1 MNLYSDKSNIED
13 IENILENI
21 RYNSVIMSEQHK
33 VRYLYLKGILRYFRI
48 PIIILSGI
56 NSVISVGLQPYMGQ
70 GLISVLTCLVSLT
83 CGIIGSIELY
93 LSIQAQMENEL
104 VTSKEYYLLSIEIY
118 KLLSLNIMNRNI
130 DIKTFM
136 EEKFSHYQKLIEK
149 SNIIVNNITDKLTQ
163 TPGIRQLQDKYINTG
178 SSIGS
183 STPIVPDSPLRDL
196 NIKQDIRKLYTKIY
210 TDDNVPQLELNI
222 TKPTIEIPQ
231 PSLSIN
237 NDNQELATINI
248 NTTNN
253 DVIPSSEEVSLDNT
267 NNDNDDNE
275 VV

>member
-21 RYNSVIMSEQHK
+21 RYNSVVMSEQHR

-56 NSVISVGLQPYMGQ
+56 NSVISVGLQPYMTQ

-149 SNIIVNNITDKLTQ
+149 SNVIVNKIADKLTQ
-163 TPGIRQLQDKYINTG
+163 TPGIIQLQDK
-178 SSIGS
+178 
-183 STPIVPDSPLRDL
+183 
-196 NIKQDIRKLYTKIY
+196 
-210 TDDNVPQLELNI
+210 
-222 TKPTIEIPQ
+222 
-231 PSLSIN
+231 
-237 NDNQELATINI
+237 
-248 NTTNN
+248 
-253 DVIPSSEEVSLDNT
+253 
-267 NNDNDDNE
+267 
-275 VV
+275 